1 MSRIL
6 CKHCMKI
13 HDREYECDA
22 KKKHRRM
29 KQQARRN
36 DSRYKVYNDCYNTT
50 KWKKVREQVLKEANY
65 MCEVCKEFGKFNY
78 TDIQVHHVEKVK
90 DNVDRMYDID
100 NLIVV
105 CREHH
110 NIIEDM
116 TSKELIEYANK
127 LKLES
132 EKL

>member
-1 MSRIL
+1 MSKIL

-13 HDREYECDA
+13 HDREYECGS

-36 DSRYKVYNDCYNTT
+36 DNRYKVYNDCYNTSR
-50 KWKKVREQVLKEANY
+50 WKKVREQVLKDANY
-65 MCEVCKEFGKFNY
+65 MCEVCMELGKINY

-90 DNVDRMYDID
+90 NNVERMYDID

-110 NIIEDM
+110 NIIENM
-116 TSKELIEYANK
+116 TADEIINYVEN
-127 LKLES
+127 LKLEL
-132 EKL
+132 KR